1 LFGQDDGDAGADARV
16 VSLADLEALDVGD
29 QVQRPG
35 AARRLAWGAR
45 GALRG
50 RFGARSARGGGG
62 GGGGGADQGRAE
74 DGSAVHPAVS
84 LSRALLRTR
93 SGVAARS
100 FCV

>member
-1 LFGQDDGDAGADARV
+1 GLFGQDDGDAGAHLGV

-29 QVQRPG
+29 QVQRAG

-62 GGGGGADQGRAE
+62 GADQGRAE

-84 LSRALLRTR
+84 FSRALLRTR